1 MRLSEPVKQ
10 VEQVITPKQV
20 ESVKNE
26 QVFVDKK
33 ELTDKVKKKEV
44 LGLFALIK
52 KLLNL

>member
-20 ESVKNE
+20 ELAKND
-26 QVFVDKK
+26 QICVDKK
-33 ELTDKVKKKEV
+33 EVTDKVQKKEV
-44 LGLFALIK
+44 VGLFALIK